1 MIHFIGKDNIVFH
14 CIVFPAMLKAQGYNL
29 PDNVPSNE
37 FLNLEGD
44 KISTSRNWAV
54 WLNEYLDDFP
64 GKQDVLRY
72 VLTAN
77 APETKDNDF
86 TWTDFQARNN
96 NELVAI
102 YGNFINRAL
111 VLTGK
116 YFEKRVPA
124 CGELTEYDREV
135 ISQISNYKSQ
145 IETLLDAFRF
155 RDAQKEVMN
164 LARVGNKYLADTE
177 PWKLAKTDM
186 PRTATVLHIA
196 LQIAA
201 NLAIA
206 FEPFLPFSS
215 AKLKTMLGLDSAFGW
230 EDLGSIDM
238 LKEGQTIGEVSLLF
252 EKIEDAAIRA
262 QLDRLE
268 RIKAENEAAAQ
279 AEALKNWRPEPVKEP
294 TTIDDFD
301 KADIRVA
308 TVMECTPVKKSDR
321 LLQYRLDDGMGGRT
335 ILSGIAQSYPDPAV
349 LVGKQVLFIANF
361 PPRKMMGIESQ
372 GMILSAVDADGKLVV
387 TTVSA
392 PVHNGASVG

>member
-86 TWTDFQARNN
+86 TWADFQARNN

-102 YGNFINRAL
+102 YGNFVNRAL
-111 VLTGK
+111 VLTSK
-116 YFEKRVPA
+116 YFEGRVPA
-124 CGELTEYDREV
+124 CGELTDYDKEV
-135 ISQISNYKSQ
+135 ISQITNYKSQ
-145 IETLLDAFRF
+145 IESLLDVFRF
-155 RDAQKEVMN
+155 REAQKEAMN
-164 LARVGNKYLADTE
+164 LARIGNKYLADTE

-186 PRTATVLHIA
+186 NRTATVLHIA

-215 AKLKTMLGLDSAFGW
+215 EKLRAMLRLDQAFGW
-230 EDLGSIDM
+230 EDLGRIDM
-238 LKEGQTIGEVSLLF
+238 LKANDTLGEVSLLF
-252 EKIEDAAIRA
+252 EKIEDSAIQA
-262 QLDRLE
+262 QLDKLA

-279 AEALKNWRPEPVKEP
+279 AEALKNWRPVPVKEP
-294 TTIDDFD
+294 NSFD
-301 KADIRVA
+301 EFEKNDIRVA
-308 TVMECTPVKKSDR
+308 TVLECTPVKKSER
-321 LLQYRLDDGMGGRT
+321 LLQFKLDDGMGGRT
-335 ILSGIAQSYPDPAV
+335 ILSGIAQSYPDPSV

-392 PVHNGASVG
+392 PVKNGCQVG